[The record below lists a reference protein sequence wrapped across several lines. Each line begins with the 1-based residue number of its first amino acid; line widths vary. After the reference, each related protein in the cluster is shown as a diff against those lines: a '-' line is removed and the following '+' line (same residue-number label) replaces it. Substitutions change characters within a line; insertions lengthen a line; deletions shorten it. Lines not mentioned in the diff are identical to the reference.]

1 MLSMPTV
8 FQVRKWWILFL
19 LSFSAVCGEETK
31 TPLRLELVSEVTTI
45 VPGESFTVA
54 FFLQHAPHHHSYYKF
69 PGIVGVP
76 TSITWDLPEGFTA
89 GSLQWPTP
97 EQVDMR
103 GHGAYGY
110 HEDTL
115 LLATISPPAELAETS
130 SVTLAGKVGYMCCS
144 QEACT
149 PGFQDLAIT
158 LQVGSEAVIDKD
170 WKARIDQTRSLIPKA
185 LEGWEAE
192 VTESGERFTLTLHAP
207 KESTLPKVDD
217 LYFFSW
223 NGWTASN
230 EPHARNLKEG
240 VYTFFMPK
248 HPFPDEGAKR
258 FQGVV
263 RSESGW
269 PGAAETLKGLWLDLP
284 LPQSKG

>member
-1 MLSMPTV
+1 MPRV
-8 FQVRKWWILFL
+8 SPIRKWWIFILA
-19 LSFSAVCGEETK
+19 SFTVTSWAGEETK
-31 TPLRLELVSEVTTI
+31 APLRLDLVSEVSTI
-45 VPGESFTVA
+45 VPGEPFTVA
-54 FFLQHAPHHHSYYKF
+54 LFLQHAPHHHSYYKF

-76 TSITWDLPEGFTA
+76 TSITWELPEGFTA
-89 GSLQWPTP
+89 GPLQWPTP

-110 HEDTL
+110 HGDTL
-115 LLATISPPAELAETS
+115 LLATITPPVKLAEAS

-149 PGFQDLAIT
+149 PGFEDLSLT
-158 LQVGSEAVIDKD
+158 LQVGSEVVIDKD
-170 WKARIDQTRSLIPKA
+170 WNARINRTRSALPKA
-185 LEGWEAE
+185 LDGWQAE
-192 VTESGERFTLTLHAP
+192 VVSEKEDFVLTLRAL
-207 KESTLPKVDD
+207 EASSLPKAED

-223 NGWTASN
+223 NGWTASDK
-230 EPHARNLKEG
+230 PHARTLKDG
-240 VYTFFMPK
+240 VYKFAMPK

-269 PGAAETLKGLWLDLP
+269 PGAPKGIKGLWLDLD
-284 LPQSKG
+284 LDER